1 MGASDYMAI
10 ALALLAA
17 GAVFE
22 VLVILIGYVA
32 RSLLR
37 LFEIGGR

>member
-1 MGASDYMAI
+1 MDASNYMAI
-10 ALALLAA
+10 ALGMLAA

-32 RSLLR
+32 RMLLH
-37 LFEIGGR
+37 LFSIGGR